1 MTPFKRKNLLPSP
14 LILAGA
20 LLLAGCMNDDY
31 DSSDIDMTMGFGTDG
46 LQLPLSSTAEI
57 PLYDIFDLSDDGC
70 VVIDSTNR
78 FGGNKYDYWFYEK
91 GELASTAHPRIAKIV
106 VRQQKLDNPQNIS
119 LLQSANAKS
128 STPRR
133 AGAIKIADCD
143 VHLFD
148 YEGDKSD
155 DVKEL
160 NYAVVESQ
168 IRFTIDPTAVSAN
181 VSTFDSLRLTFPA
194 YFKIGNVTGYS
205 DYRLSESSLT
215 LRNVPS
221 NKKLVFSADVQKF
234 DFKTTDNKYG
244 HLKVEGDHVTAD
256 GWVHFEIYASNV
268 NVTADLAS
276 KVITSSIEMD
286 DFTITEADGRFCPS
300 VTLNDLGSVEVTGVP
315 DFIADNDAK
324 VDLYNPQILLTIKS
338 DMEVPATINATLVAI
353 KDGKKLQEIAVP
365 GMIVDGKPTT
375 TVCVCR
381 TDSGVNKSLY
391 DQTLPIPELSDL
403 IKTIPDEIQF
413 NATATADASKTC
425 HFILGH
431 EYSVTPS
438 YVFQS
443 PLAFA
448 GDAEIVYND
457 VLDDWHSDIADMDI
471 ADDNDLG
478 VSLTGT
484 VENGVPAYLSVT
496 VTPIDENGNDI
507 SKDITVKVTVD
518 GVEGGAIKA
527 LNGTEKGVSSLSI
540 EAKQN
545 SKGGLNKLDGLRF
558 TAKGTT
564 KVGDGTPVPA
574 VTLNAND
581 HTLRINDIKVKI
593 VGRYTADFN

>member
-244 HLKVEGDHVTAD
+244 HLKVEGDHV
-256 GWVHFEIYASNV
+256 
-268 NVTADLAS
+268 
-276 KVITSSIEMD
+276 
-286 DFTITEADGRFCPS
+286 
-300 VTLNDLGSVEVTGVP
+300 
-315 DFIADNDAK
+315 
-324 VDLYNPQILLTIKS
+324 
-338 DMEVPATINATLVAI
+338 
-353 KDGKKLQEIAVP
+353 
-365 GMIVDGKPTT
+365 PTT
-375 TVCVCR
+375 TLR
-381 TDSGVNKSLY
+381 LTFT
-391 DQTLPIPELSDL
+391 TL
-403 IKTIPDEIQF
+403 KY
-413 NATATADASKTC
+413 C
-425 HFILGH
+425 
-431 EYSVTPS
+431 
-438 YVFQS
+438 
-443 PLAFA
+443 
-448 GDAEIVYND
+448 
-457 VLDDWHSDIADMDI
+457 
-471 ADDNDLG
+471 
-478 VSLTGT
+478 
-484 VENGVPAYLSVT
+484 
-496 VTPIDENGNDI
+496 
-507 SKDITVKVTVD
+507 
-518 GVEGGAIKA
+518 
-527 LNGTEKGVSSLSI
+527 
-540 EAKQN
+540 
-545 SKGGLNKLDGLRF
+545 
-558 TAKGTT
+558 
-564 KVGDGTPVPA
+564 
-574 VTLNAND
+574 
-581 HTLRINDIKVKI
+581 
-593 VGRYTADFN
+593 